1 MTASNILQA
10 QFDNSYYRD
19 LEGCY
24 VAWQGVVAPKPE
36 VIRINH
42 QLADELGFNIKA
54 LTDDQSAEIFS
65 GSKILEGSV
74 PIAQVY
80 AGHQFGGFTP
90 ILGDGRALLL
100 GEVLDRDGMRRDI
113 QLKGS
118 GRTPFSRQGDGKA
131 AIGPVLREYLISEA
145 MYALGVPTTRSLAAV
160 TTGEKVLRESQLPG
174 AILTRVAS
182 SHLRVGTFEFFA
194 AREDIEKVRLLA
206 DYSIS
211 RHYPDVS
218 GQSDQ
223 YLLFLSEVLD
233 AQAKLVAKWM
243 AVGFIHGVMNTD
255 NTTISGETIDYGPCA
270 FMDQY
275 DPASV
280 FSSIDLQGRYAYQN
294 QPTMAIWN
302 ITRLAEAL
310 LPLFDDN
317 QEKGVEKATAV
328 LESFSEKYY
337 KYWLQNMRSKLG
349 LVTERKEDMELVKG
363 LLKSL
368 EGQHIDFTNLF
379 IGLSKAAEGDQTSLL
394 SLFDDAETIAQW
406 LALWRHRLDAE
417 EVPMQTRLG
426 IMARANPRYIP
437 RNHKVEE
444 ALDAATYEQN
454 FEPFK
459 KLLAILESPFEA
471 HADSEEFDNPAPESK
486 IPYRTFCGT

>member
-1 MTASNILQA
+1 MTSRNILQA
-10 QFDNSYYRD
+10 EFDNTYYRD

-24 VAWQGVVAPKPE
+24 VAWQGVVAPQPQ

-42 QLADELGFNIKA
+42 KLAGELGLSTEA
-54 LTDDQSAEIFS
+54 LSDVEIAEIFS

-80 AGHQFGGFTP
+80 AGHQFGGFAS

-100 GEVLDRDGMRRDI
+100 GEVLDNIGERRDI

-145 MYALGVPTTRSLAAV
+145 MHALGVPTTRSLAAV
-160 TTGEKVLRESQLPG
+160 TTGETVMRESLLPG

-206 DYSIS
+206 NYSIL
-211 RHYPDVS
+211 RHFPDLS
-218 GQSDQ
+218 GRPDK

-243 AVGFIHGVMNTD
+243 SIGFIHGVMNTD

-270 FMDQY
+270 FMDHY
-275 DPASV
+275 DPATV
-280 FSSIDLQGRYAYQN
+280 FSSIDVQGRYAYQN

-302 ITRLAEAL
+302 VTRLAEAL
-310 LPLFDDN
+310 LPLFDEN
-317 QEKGVEKATAV
+317 QDKGIEKATVV
-328 LESFSEKYY
+328 LESFSAKYY
-337 KYWLQNMRSKLG
+337 DYWLQNMRLKLG
-349 LVTERKEDMELVKG
+349 LATERKEDMALAKN
-363 LLKSL
+363 LFQIA
-368 EGQHIDFTNLF
+368 EGQHVDFTNMFNNLTRA
-379 IGLSKAAEGDQTSLL
+379 LEGDVEPLR
-394 SLFDDAETIAQW
+394 SLFDDPEIIAPW
-406 LALWRHRLDAE
+406 LELWRSRLEEE
-417 EVPMQTRLG
+417 EVQAHARLE
-426 IMARANPRYIP
+426 MMSMANPKYIP

-444 ALDAATYEQN
+444 ALEAATNEQN
-454 FEPFK
+454 YAPFNR
-459 KLLAILESPFEA
+459 LLAVMESPFKL
-471 HADSEEFDNPAPESK
+471 HQNSEDFAKPAPHSK
-486 IPYRTFCGT
+486 FPYRTFCGT